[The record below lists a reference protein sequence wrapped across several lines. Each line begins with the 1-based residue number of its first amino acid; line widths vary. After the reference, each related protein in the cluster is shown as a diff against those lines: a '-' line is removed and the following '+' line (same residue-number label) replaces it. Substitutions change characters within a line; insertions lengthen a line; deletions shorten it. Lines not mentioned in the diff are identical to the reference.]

1 MSQYPPPPLFQ
12 KPSQQVEAK
21 PIQFKGE
28 TFDEKRDGQRL
39 RTQLERVRDFMAD
52 RRWHTLKEIGTACE
66 APEASVSAR
75 LRDLKAEH
83 RFVGKGIW
91 EYRVLSG
98 GEQ

>member
-12 KPSQQVEAK
+12 KPSSQVEAK
-21 PIQFKGE
+21 PVFKGE
-28 TFDEKRDGQRL
+28 TFDQQRDGPRL
-39 RTQLERVRDFMAD
+39 MRQLDRVRAFMAD
-52 RRWHTLKEIGTACE
+52 RRWHTLKEISAACE

-83 RFVGKGIW
+83 RFVAKGLW

-98 GEQ
+98 GNQ